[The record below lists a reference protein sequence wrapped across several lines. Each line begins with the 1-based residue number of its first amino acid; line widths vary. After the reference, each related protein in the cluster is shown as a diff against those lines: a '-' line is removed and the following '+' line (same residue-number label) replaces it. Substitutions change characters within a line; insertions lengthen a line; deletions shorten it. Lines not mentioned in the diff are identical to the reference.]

1 VLRIGLI
8 ILFCSCALAHYG
20 QNVTVINKY
29 LGAEQDE
36 IPNDYVLKSVVE
48 HTYIINEY
56 ELSTT
61 SIRSKLEQMISY
73 GLRSFIDENYHVYN
87 NRVEALTNSKDFL
100 AASSN
105 IVENA
110 LWIHEQPFVDDFP
123 GFSLHIADQ
132 LKSIREVDGYKL
144 VSGKEQD
151 RALPRNDEIGLYTFQ
166 RMVYDLKKSC
176 ELEVRFFLDKHLP
189 SAQAKGS
196 EPEGNM
202 KYLFYDEFKLEPIDN
217 NLEELKKIKPVI
229 EGLTNEDATI
239 APEKEIK
246 KDKKKRKT
254 DSELTERV
262 VELLEQNSKIL
273 NGYNERFEFLQQQ
286 IDDVRSNPNKEI
298 RDEINQLRT
307 AIENLAESKTES
319 KDNAFDESK
328 FNKDEVVIVFEKN
341 VYELA
346 LSQKAS
352 LNRVFMVLK
361 ANPTSAAFITG
372 YADKSGNPELNAWIS
387 QKRAEAVSNYL
398 QVKGVESKRLIISF
412 LGDVESDSANP
423 LDRKVTVS
431 IFEN

>member
-1 VLRIGLI
+1 MLRLELI
-8 ILFCSCALAHYG
+8 ILFCISALAHYG

-29 LGAEQDE
+29 LGEEKDE
-36 IPNDYVLKSVVE
+36 IPDDYVLKSVVE

-61 SIRSKLEQMISY
+61 SIRSKLEQMMSY

-100 AASSN
+100 VSSAN

-123 GFSLHIADQ
+123 GFSSLIAGQ
-132 LKSIREVDGYKL
+132 IKSISEVDGYKL
-144 VSGKEQD
+144 LSGDKQKS
-151 RALPRNDEIGLYTFQ
+151 LPQNNEIGLYTFQ

-189 SAQAKGS
+189 SGQANNS
-196 EPEGNM
+196 ESAENIN
-202 KYLFYDEFKLEPIDN
+202 YLFYDEFKLEPIDN
-217 NLEELKKIKPVI
+217 NLEELKKTKPVI
-229 EGLTNEDATI
+229 EGLTTEEETVIPVD
-239 APEKEIK
+239 ESK
-246 KDKKKRKT
+246 KDKKKRKA

-273 NGYNERFEFLQQQ
+273 NSYNDRFEFLQKQ

-307 AIENLAESKTES
+307 AIENLADSKSGNKEYSFDKS
-319 KDNAFDESK
+319 KLSAED
-328 FNKDEVVIVFEKN
+328 VVIVFEKN
-341 VYELA
+341 IHDLA
-346 LSQKAS
+346 LSQKAV
-352 LNRVFMVLK
+352 LNRVFMALK
-361 ANPTSAAFITG
+361 ANPGSRAFITG

-398 QVKGVESKRLIISF
+398 KAKGVESKRLIISF
-412 LGDVESDSANP
+412 LGDVESDSVNP
-423 LDRKVTVS
+423 FDRKVTVS
-431 IFEN
+431 VFEN